1 MSVYRCIVYEKT
13 LASEGFLKSHIY
25 GVHAGKKY
33 KNMSGTFNNPDR
45 LKKHINTLHDD
56 QTDFRDDHSEIVN
69 ANNSEISTNKLNNF
83 GLTSDAT
90 IRSDDHN
97 PITESDNLLHPMF
110 KENEIIHKDTT
121 IVKSERHT
129 LDNQIF
135 ICPVCKSEGIFSSL
149 QKAQQHISEFHQLP
163 FDIVPQTRTLF

>member
-1 MSVYRCIVYEKT
+1 MPFFEI
-13 LASEGFLKSHIY
+13 
-25 GVHAGKKY
+25 
-33 KNMSGTFNNPDR
+33 
-45 LKKHINTLHDD
+45 LH
-56 QTDFRDDHSEIVN
+56 VN

-97 PITESDNLLHPMF
+97 PITESDNLLHPIF

-121 IVKSERHT
+121 IVKSERPT

-163 FDIVPQTRTLF
+163 FDIVPQIRTLF